1 MAIDPPAISR
11 RIARARKAAGL
22 NQHQLADRLGVHW
35 RSVQNWERP
44 DHSVPWDRLNEIS
57 GVTSASVAWLL
68 GFEDEGSSLQSVPA
82 ETSPLRAISTEIA
95 GVRAELLRSM
105 DDYQRRI
112 AEQVLRRVE
121 QAVAIAARMSERQAK
136 DA

>member
-1 MAIDPPAISR
+1 MTIDPPAISR

-22 NQHQLADRLGVHW
+22 NQHQLADLLGVHW

-57 GVTSASVAWLL
+57 GHTSMSVAWLL
-68 GFEDEGSSLQSVPA
+68 GFEQDAPA
-82 ETSPLRAISTEIA
+82 TSAEAPASPLRAISTEIA
-95 GVRAELLRSM
+95 GVRQELLRTM

-121 QAVAIAARMSERQAK
+121 QAVAIASRRAERQEL